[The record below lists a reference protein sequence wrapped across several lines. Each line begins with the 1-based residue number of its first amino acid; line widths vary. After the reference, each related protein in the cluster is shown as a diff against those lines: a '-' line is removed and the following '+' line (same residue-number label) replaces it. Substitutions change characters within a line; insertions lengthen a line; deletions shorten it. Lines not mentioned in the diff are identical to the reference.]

1 MKNRIKLYLSA
12 LFVFLISS
20 DIFTQNREERIIFHY
35 LKLSS
40 SLSDSDL
47 KQSLKHAG
55 KLASQLNQPAFS
67 SLQASADAMKKAAAL
82 GQIRESFSVF
92 SDSLSAMVKSGRLKP
107 AETLYLVHCPMAFN
121 DKGANWISDVPKVIN
136 PYFGDEMLHCGK
148 VKSTLFKSGKQ

>member
-12 LFVFLISS
+12 LFVFLIYSGIYAQ
-20 DIFTQNREERIIFHY
+20 DREERIIFHY

-47 KQSLKHAG
+47 KQSVKHAG
-55 KLASQLNQPAFS
+55 KLASQLDQPAFS
-67 SLQASADAMKKAAAL
+67 SLQASADAMKKATGL
-82 GQIRESFSVF
+82 NQLRESFSVF

-107 AETLYLVHCPMAFN
+107 AENLYLVHCPMAFN
-121 DKGANWISDVPKVIN
+121 DKGADWISDVPKVIN